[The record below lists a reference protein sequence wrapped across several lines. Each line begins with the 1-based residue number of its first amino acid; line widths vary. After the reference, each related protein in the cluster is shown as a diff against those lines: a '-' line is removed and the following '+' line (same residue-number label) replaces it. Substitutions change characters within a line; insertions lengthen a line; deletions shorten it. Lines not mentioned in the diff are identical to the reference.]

1 MKTRKVTVRQDAKA
15 IYVEYVDRAKHGR
28 YLAAQFDA
36 KDHNLKS
43 VTKWVESQKNLIFVA

>member
-43 VTKWVESQKNLIFVA
+43 VTKWVESQKNLIFVV